1 LFYRVILGSAI
12 KKALM
17 LGTFWKMGYK
27 NRKWISLNI
36 QKQNSDEKRKKY
48 LDQIESKFVK
58 S

>member
-1 LFYRVILGSAI
+1 LFYHVIFGNAI

-17 LGTFWKMGYK
+17 LGTFWEMGYK